1 MSIHDKVTFS
11 IKKICEPFFLQVWT
25 PISSNQLVTKLLKQK
40 SLAKYKFKPFVK
52 LIIHIWCPYMKIQ
65 KMSQNL
71 VLKMLRVFL
80 IKMEL
85 HNIFLEHVKAVK
97 GNIHGF
103 YAYNCR
109 YFPNVHTWSMPSH
122 SPPSPLSSREQIQN
136 TEIQNIKSFKTL
148 DLTFTFS
155 LC

>member
-1 MSIHDKVTFS
+1 MSRHDKVTFS
-11 IKKICEPFFLQVWT
+11 IKKDMWTFLFT
-25 PISSNQLVTKLLKQK
+25 GLDSDLIKPIGDRIIETK
-40 SLAKYKFKPFVK
+40 SLVKYKFKPFVK
-52 LIIHIWCPYMKIQ
+52 LIIHIWCPDMIFQKI
-65 KMSQNL
+65 SQNL